1 MRARVRFCFCAVSI
15 SLLRGRE
22 EVKKKIQIRG
32 EKKKKQ
38 QSEKENANEG
48 GVLGAVREAHRAR
61 FIVNWN
67 VNCVHRVCKILR
79 PFVLVSAIYARDGVN
94 ASPADFL

>member
-1 MRARVRFCFCAVSI
+1 MS
-15 SLLRGRE
+15 LRGRE
-22 EVKKKIQIRG
+22 EVKNQIR
-32 EKKKKQ
+32 EKKKK

-48 GVLGAVREAHRAR
+48 GVLGAVREANRAR

-67 VNCVHRVCKILR
+67 VNYFHRACKILR
-79 PFVLVSAIYARDGVN
+79 SFVFVSAIYARDGVN